1 MKFTIVS
8 IILLFSL
15 INLYSND
22 DPYIEST
29 GGILY
34 PMKQTR
40 ISIKKELLSFYCN
53 EDTTYGDMGGYANVK
68 VNFDF
73 FNPDDTTIKT
83 LVGFAARGEDVKN
96 FIIKFEGKKL
106 TYKKMS
112 TDNIDS
118 ALTIFD
124 PLSSKNLYII
134 YLFEVPFKPGLNKIE
149 HSYDFL
155 AVNQFGDYEYVL
167 TTGAKWAGEKIGQLT
182 IDLTMN
188 NSKFLEIC
196 SDSLITSEFKTE
208 VIGKGKFFFDR
219 GFLCSYILDGK
230 LRLTTVNY
238 RPKKDLM
245 FNNKIIPIMQ
255 YFNDTELNEF
265 DFEIFNA
272 LNRRNLECFTQ
283 TITLNDLNLIE
294 NGIYAEYGYDITDAK
309 IKSIFS
315 KVPWYS
321 PNLKLK
327 LKDIKLN
334 SKDKVFL
341 KQVLVKKKQLLL
353 NDNKKY
359 SK

>member
-1 MKFTIVS
+1 MKFILAFLTLLLLTIH
-8 IILLFSL
+8 
-15 INLYSND
+15 LYSND

-34 PMKQTR
+34 PIKQTK

-73 FNPDDTTIKT
+73 FNPDDTVIKT
-83 LVGFAARGEDVKN
+83 LVGFAARGYDVKN
-96 FIIKFEGKKL
+96 FIIKLENKKL
-106 TYKKMS
+106 EFKKMS
-112 TDNIDS
+112 TGNIDS
-118 ALTIFD
+118 ALTIYD
-124 PLSSKNLYII
+124 SLTSRNPYIV
-134 YLFEVPFKPGLNKIE
+134 YVFEVPFKPGLNKVE

-155 AVNQFGDYEYVL
+155 AANQFGDYEYVL

-219 GFLCSYILDGK
+219 GYLCSYILDGK
-230 LRLTTVNY
+230 LRLATVNY
-238 RPKKDLM
+238 TPKKDLM

-294 NGIYAEYGYDITDAK
+294 NGIYAEYGYDLTDVNM
-309 IKSIFS
+309 KSIFS

-321 PNLKLK
+321 PNPKLK
-327 LKDIKLN
+327 LKEIKLN
-334 SKDKVFL
+334 AKDKVFL
-341 KQVLVKKKQLLL
+341 KQVFEKKKQLQL
-353 NDNKKY
+353 NDHKK
-359 SK
+359 